1 MARPGVFTI
10 PAGVAFLDVL
20 ARGVLD
26 QTRGEAFALADT
38 LILLPTRRAA
48 RALAEAFLRA
58 SGGAA
63 LALPRVLPLGDI
75 DDGESWPFDDGA
87 AGAEAR
93 DVPPAISQTRRLLLL
108 ARLVQGFRSDGA
120 PRTAGQAVRL
130 ARELALLLDRV
141 ETERIDFS
149 RLADLVPERFADH
162 WKLTLEFLSI
172 VTDAWPRI
180 LAAEGVIDPAR
191 RQDLVLTA
199 RADHWRKFPP
209 AGRVIAAGSTGSIP
223 ATADVL
229 DAVARLAQGAVVLPA
244 LDREIDDESWAKL
257 APSHPQF
264 GLARLLARLGI
275 DRDQVEDWPGD
286 FNPPPLS
293 GRARLVAET
302 MRPAATTE
310 RWLALKPIP
319 AISPISRDA
328 AEGLRR
334 IDCPGPA
341 EEAQVI
347 ALLLREALEIPG
359 RTASLVTSDRGLAR
373 RVAAELGRW
382 RIDIDD
388 SAGLPLGAT
397 PPGVFLRLTAALA
410 EDRFAPIAL
419 LAALK
424 HPLAA
429 CGLSPG
435 AFRAQ
440 ARALEAAI
448 LRGPRPDRGI
458 AGLRSALEA
467 ARLAPAAR
475 GELGHMIDALEGVAA
490 PFVSALADGGA
501 DLGALLRAHVIFA
514 EALAATAAQDGAS
527 RLWAGEAGEVAA
539 RFVGDLAEGAA
550 RGAPALGAT
559 GGSYAALLDALMDGA
574 VVRPRHASHPRLRI
588 LGPLE
593 ARMQQADLTVL
604 GGLNEGTWPRHTQP
618 DPWLSRP
625 MQLTFGLPEPE
636 RRVGLAAHDFAV
648 ALAAPEVVLT
658 RATRV
663 EGTPT
668 VPSRWLARLEAVL
681 RGADLFEPMIA
692 ARRWIDSPVL
702 SLAAMLDDPDTA
714 TCAFPPIERP
724 APRPP
729 LSARPRELSVT
740 EIRRL
745 MRDPYAVYARRILRL
760 DPLEDI
766 DADADAAVRGKIV
779 HRVLH
784 RFLRDH
790 PGRLSEDALG
800 RLLAIGRSEFDEAS
814 VRPAVRALWW
824 PRFVRVAE
832 WFVATQSGRTERVAA
847 TECKGRLEWDAPR
860 GRFALVARADR
871 IDVLD
876 DGRLAIID
884 YKTGAAPKTKDVES
898 GAQPQLPLEAA
909 IAAAGGFAGV
919 PGAEVAELAYWELT
933 GGEAPGKIAAIKRDA
948 AALGEAAREG
958 LARLVAAFDDEAR
971 PYTASDD
978 PDFGE
983 YAHLARVKE
992 WS

>member
-1 MARPGVFTI
+1 MARPRVFTI

-20 ARGVLD
+20 ARGVLN

-108 ARLVQGFRSDGA
+108 ARLVQGFKTEGA
-120 PRTAGQAVRL
+120 PRTAGHAVRL

-141 ETERIDFS
+141 ETERLDFS
-149 RLADLVPERFADH
+149 RLADLVPAHLADH

-172 VTDAWPRI
+172 VTEAWPKI
-180 LAAEGVIDPAR
+180 LAAEGAIDPAR

-229 DAVARLAQGAVVLPA
+229 AAVARLPRGAVVLPA
-244 LDREIDDESWAKL
+244 LDREIDDESWAALAAL

-286 FNPPPLS
+286 FDPPPS
-293 GRARLVAET
+293 PGRARLVAET

-310 RWLALKPIP
+310 HWRALGT
-319 AISPISRDA
+319 ISRDA

-382 RIDIDD
+382 HIDIDD

-429 CGLSPG
+429 CGFSPG

-448 LRGPRPDRGI
+448 LRGPRPAQGI
-458 AGLRSALEA
+458 AGLRSALA
-467 ARLAPAAR
+467 AACLAPRAR
-475 GELGHMIDALEGVAA
+475 GELGHMIDALEGASA
-490 PFVSALADGGA
+490 PFVAALADGGS

-514 EALAATAAQDGAS
+514 EALAVTAVEDGAS

-539 RFVGDLAEGAA
+539 RFVGDLAKGAA

-625 MQLTFGLPEPE
+625 MQLEFGLPEPE

-668 VPSRWLARLEAVL
+668 APSRWLARLEAVL
-681 RGADLFEPMIA
+681 RGADLLEPMKA

-702 SLAAMLDDPDTA
+702 SLAAMLDAPETETRA
-714 TCAFPPIERP
+714 ISPIARP

-729 LSARPRELSVT
+729 LSVRPRELRAT

-745 MRDPYAVYARRILRL
+745 LRNPYAVYARRILRL
-760 DPLEDI
+760 EPLEDI
-766 DADADAAVRGKIV
+766 DADADPAARGKLV

-790 PGRLSEDALG
+790 PDGLPGDALG
-800 RLLAIGRSEFDEAS
+800 RLLAIGRSEFDEAA

-824 PRFVRVAE
+824 PRFTRVAE
-832 WFVATQSGRTERVAA
+832 WFVATQSGRTARVAA
-847 TECKGRLEWDAPR
+847 TECSGRLEWDAPR

-871 IDVLD
+871 IDVLA

-884 YKTGAAPKTKDVES
+884 YKTGAAPNTKDVES

-919 PGAEVAELAYWELT
+919 LGAEVAELAYWELT
-933 GGEAPGKIAAIKRDA
+933 GGEAPGKIAAIKCDA
-948 AALGEAAREG
+948 AALGAAARDG
-958 LARLVAAFDDEAR
+958 LARLVAAFDDEAQ
-971 PYTASDD
+971 PYTASDE
-978 PDFGE
+978 PDFCE

>member
-1 MARPGVFTI
+1 LMARPGVFTI

-20 ARGVLD
+20 ARGVLE
-26 QTRGEAFALADT
+26 QARGEAFALADT
-38 LILLPTRRAA
+38 LIMLPTRRSA
-48 RALAEAFLRA
+48 RALAEAFLRV
-58 SGGAA
+58 SGGTA
-63 LALPRVLPLGDI
+63 LALPRVLTLGDI
-75 DDGESWPFDDGA
+75 DDGEPWPFDDGV

-141 ETERIDFS
+141 ETERVDFS
-149 RLADLVPERFADH
+149 RLGDLVPERFADH

-172 VTDAWPRI
+172 VTEAWPKI
-180 LAAEGVIDPAR
+180 LAAEGVIDPAN

-229 DAVARLAQGAVVLPA
+229 DAVARLPQGAVVLPA
-244 LDREIDDESWAKL
+244 LDREIDDESWAQL

-286 FNPPPLS
+286 FDPPPS
-293 GRARLVAET
+293 PGRARLVAET

-310 RWLALKPIP
+310 HWRQLSK
-319 AISPISRDA
+319 ISRDA

-397 PPGVFLRLTAALA
+397 PPGVFLRLTAAMA

-429 CGLSPG
+429 CGFSPG

-440 ARALEAAI
+440 TRALEAAV
-448 LRGPRPDRGI
+448 LRGPRPAQGI

-467 ARLAPAAR
+467 ARLAPRAR
-475 GELGHMIDALEGVAA
+475 GELGRMIDALEGAAA
-490 PFVSALADGGA
+490 PFVAALADGGA
-501 DLGALLRAHVIFA
+501 DLGALLRAHVAFA
-514 EALAATAAQDGAS
+514 EALAATTEEDGAS

-539 RFVGDLAEGAA
+539 RFVGDLADGAA

-559 GGSYAALLDALMDGA
+559 GGSYAALLDDLMDGA

-648 ALAAPEVVLT
+648 ALAAPGVVLT
-658 RATRV
+658 RATRG

-681 RGADLFEPMIA
+681 RGANLFEPMQA

-702 SLAAMLDDPDTA
+702 PLAAMLDGPDTA
-714 TCAFPPIERP
+714 ARAFPPVERP

-760 DPLEDI
+760 EALEDI
-766 DADADAAVRGKIV
+766 DEAADAATRGQIV

-790 PGRLSEDALG
+790 PDRLPEDALG
-800 RLLAIGRSEFDEAS
+800 RLLAIGRREFDEAA

-824 PRFVRVAE
+824 PRLVRIAE
-832 WFVATQSGRTERVAA
+832 WFVATQSARTERVAA
-847 TECKGRLEWDAPR
+847 TECTGRLEWDAPR

-871 IDVLD
+871 IDVLA

-884 YKTGAAPKTKDVES
+884 YKTGGVPKTNDVVS
-898 GAQPQLPLEAA
+898 GDQPQLPLEAA
-909 IAAAGGFAGV
+909 IATSGGFAGV

-933 GGEAPGKIAAIKRDA
+933 GGAAPGQITVINGDA
-948 AALGEAAREG
+948 APLGEAAREG
-958 LARLVAAFDDEAR
+958 LARLVAAFDDEAQ

-983 YAHLARVKE
+983 YAHLSRVKE